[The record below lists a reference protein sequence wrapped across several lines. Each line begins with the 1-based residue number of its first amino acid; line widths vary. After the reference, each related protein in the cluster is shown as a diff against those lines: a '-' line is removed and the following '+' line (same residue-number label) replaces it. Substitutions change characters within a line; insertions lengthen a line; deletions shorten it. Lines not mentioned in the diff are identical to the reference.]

1 MNKSTLKIK
10 RGISKD
16 EFSKAVETISD
27 VYEQLTEQLQSLRN
41 QCDDLQARLNDQYA
55 NDKEIVRLQEIID
68 EQDSELQYGFGITK
82 EENEIITEW
91 IKKHNLKEHGS
102 ETVYYGAIGGGMT
115 YIFTPTSIGTVC
127 KIKCSCGEEF
137 CFRELWA
144 EKVKYCRY
152 CAYCIS
158 GDCFYCT
165 CKEIELKRIDRVTN
179 CKEFVLSEMGDVE
192 TGKQYKPRST
202 KEKQSEYQLKLF

>member
-1 MNKSTLKIK
+1 ML
-10 RGISKD
+10 RGICS
-16 EFSKAVETISD
+16 VGNISYR
-27 VYEQLTEQLQSLRN
+27 VN
-41 QCDDLQARLNDQYA
+41 F
-55 NDKEIVRLQEIID
+55 K
-68 EQDSELQYGFGITK
+68 G
-82 EENEIITEW
+82 
-91 IKKHNLKEHGS
+91 LK
-102 ETVYYGAIGGGMT
+102 TA
-115 YIFTPTSIGTVC
+115 FKC
-127 KIKCSCGEEF
+127 KG
-137 CFRELWA
+137 A